1 MNQKTENNI
10 HVNPFAQLAAILV
23 VMLVWIGGGIG
34 LEKLGVFQEDPF
46 FPWLVCSA
54 LLLFFAIF
62 NCAFSLN
69 SPDVNKYWLHSII
82 AYVLLAIGSS
92 LFAWLITGKTINE
105 AKSMKWIYF
114 VFTFGYLVFL
124 SIVNLM
130 RIIVYIAKRQDGGLR
145 GER

>member
-1 MNQKTENNI
+1 MNQKNGSNI
-10 HVNPFAQLAAILV
+10 HVNPFTQLIAILL
-23 VMLVWIGGGIG
+23 VMLVWIGGGIA
-34 LEKLGVFQEDPF
+34 LEKLGVFEEDPF

-69 SPDVNKYWLHSII
+69 SPDVNKYWSRSIV
-82 AYVLLAIGSS
+82 AYVLLAVGSS
-92 LFAWLITGKTINE
+92 LFAWLITGKSISE